1 MTPLKSSGLETT
13 SVGAEAVAVTGQVTE
28 VTKDTFWP
36 IVKAAGE
43 KIVVVDMY
51 TQWYPRAPSTSSSF
65 QSFTNIMRIDLTS
78 LHSLMTDRYSRFVG
92 AALARS

>member
-1 MTPLKSSGLETT
+1 MTGWETRGMAPVKSSGLDTT

-51 TQWYPRAPSTSSSF
+51 TQWYPGAQSTSSSF
-65 QSFTNIMRIDLTS
+65 QSFTSMIVDLTS
-78 LHSLMTDRYSRFVG
+78 LQCLVTDRYYH
-92 AALARS
+92 L